1 MKFCQGG
8 EYRDLKIS
16 LAPATLLL
24 ENEGPKE
31 EKLPTRRDT
40 LALKQGMTSG
50 SVRERGLKGVT
61 VIWNKVMNK
70 TCLL

>member
-1 MKFCQGG
+1 MKFGQGG

-16 LAPATLLL
+16 LAHATLLL

-40 LALKQGMTSG
+40 LALK
-50 SVRERGLKGVT
+50 
-61 VIWNKVMNK
+61 
-70 TCLL
+70 